1 VGHRKSLEEVFLYFS
16 KNDVKYS
23 LLPAGLFKPNLYFE
37 LINHARNENI
47 VLLREGG
54 ENERISH
61 TAFLDLFSI
70 ACWFI
75 QA

>member
-1 VGHRKSLEEVFLYFS
+1 MGHRKSLEEVFLYFS
-16 KNDVKYS
+16 KNDVKYW
-23 LLPAGLFKPNLYFE
+23 AGLFKPNLYFE

-47 VLLREGG
+47 VLLMEGV
-54 ENERISH
+54 ENEMERISN

>member
-1 VGHRKSLEEVFLYFS
+1 MKGYRIQYFWI
-16 KNDVKYS
+16 YS
-23 LLPAGLFKPNLYFE
+23 LLPAGLFKPNLNFE

-61 TAFLDLFSI
+61 TVFLDLFSI